1 MLKFREDVV
10 VGSFKVER
18 NITEYDI
25 ETVIVNA
32 LEGGSNYWVGVDNTT
47 PEWSNRPKEIP
58 ISTWV
63 AKLLIDGETVTLYD
77 IEDETEFKLTL
88 GKLIKGFELNAKHRP
103 FDSDLENGDG
113 ITADCILQYAL
124 FNEIVYG

>member
-10 VGSFKVER
+10 VGSFKVDR

-77 IEDETEFKLTL
+77 IEDKTEFKLTL
-88 GKLIKGFELNAKHRP
+88 DKLIKGFELNAKHRP

>member
-10 VGSFKVER
+10 VGSFNVDR

-47 PEWSNRPKEIP
+47 PEWSNRPKKIP

-88 GKLIKGFELNAKHRP
+88 DKLIKGFELNAKHRP